1 MTLEDALV
9 YTAEAMGGRLSAPAI
24 EMMVS
29 DLAGCS
35 QDEIF
40 AALKRCRAECKG
52 RLALAD
58 IIERMPSRPPT
69 ADEAWQKAL
78 EARLWDDDAT
88 IAVANAVLRAFPFAM
103 WTTGDKV
110 GARRA
115 FIDAYRREA
124 AKPDAFDI
132 YVSDG
137 FDREARVAALNEAVH
152 SGVLPPPDPDRK
164 KTDGSELLLSPPE
177 EDPPMSRETGERR
190 FGELLAD
197 LRAAKERRRDEAY
210 QRIQTR
216 KEQRRIRREGAA

>member
-1 MTLEDALV
+1 
-9 YTAEAMGGRLSAPAI
+9 
-24 EMMVS
+24 
-29 DLAGCS
+29 
-35 QDEIF
+35 
-40 AALKRCRAECKG
+40 
-52 RLALAD
+52 
-58 IIERMPSRPPT
+58 MPSRPPT

-78 EARLWDDDAT
+78 EARLWDDVAT
-88 IAVANAVLRAFPFAM
+88 IAVSNAVLRAFPFAM

-137 FDREARVAALNEAVH
+137 FDKEARTAALNEAIH
-152 SGVLPPPDPDRK
+152 AGVLPPPDPDRK

-177 EDPPMSRETGERR
+177 EDPPMSREVGERK
-190 FGELLAD
+190 FGELLAE

-216 KEQRRIRREGAA
+216 KEDRRGRREGAA